1 MPRTQSES
9 VPASMQ
15 QTSATITGLTDAFC
29 REHLNDEYATLSR
42 QLAAALARK
51 RPSPLAGG
59 KPNIRYHRSRGCQSQ
74 AVRFPAA

>member
-51 RPSPLAGG
+51 RPSPLARG
-59 KPNIRYHRSRGCQSQ
+59 KV
-74 AVRFPAA
+74 VRQPLMR